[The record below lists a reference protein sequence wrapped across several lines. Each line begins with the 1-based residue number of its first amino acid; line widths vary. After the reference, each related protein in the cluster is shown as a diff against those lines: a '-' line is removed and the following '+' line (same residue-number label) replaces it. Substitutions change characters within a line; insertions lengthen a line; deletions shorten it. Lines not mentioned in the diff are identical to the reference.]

1 MKSPWNICD
10 YKNSREFAIWDRW
23 DETQPI
29 PEGYVLIFGHTPTC
43 YFHDKMPWCIWKG
56 DNAIGIDC
64 GSGYEYGRLS
74 CLRLDDMKE
83 FYSDC

>member
-1 MKSPWNICD
+1 MSGSVSPLPWTGSKGCIYTTID
-10 YKNSREFAIWDRW
+10 AFMPPHK
-23 DETQPI
+23 T
-29 PEGYVLIFGHTPTC
+29 YVEA
-43 YFHDKMPWCIWKG
+43 CIWKG

>member
-1 MKSPWNICD
+1 MIT
-10 YKNSREFAIWDRW
+10 NSREFAIWDRW

-43 YFHDKMPWCIWKG
+43 YFHDKVPWCIWKG